1 MTSTTYRNEIKQL
14 HKGIIVS
21 WIINI
26 LVMSMT
32 IEAAIIFSSMSTHES
47 NHEIMETLKITI
59 PISLIIGLIATC
71 MVSLCTRRIL
81 MGAATGDMERVDSG
95 MVHNV
100 VEEMSIASNIDTPET
115 FILHNSG
122 IANAYAIK
130 DSKESRVV
138 ITEELVSMLNRQELQ
153 GVLAHEI
160 GHLTSDDSKAMTTLT
175 AMTAFTGIVAGS
187 VWRMVRGE
195 DRDNKENG
203 FNIVALAL
211 IIVSF
216 VFLLFAPMLAKIS
229 QAYMSRERESNADML
244 SVKYTGNPNA
254 LANALYKLDKSD
266 EVIDKAN
273 ARRFDQRAGYLAL
286 HAPHLKG
293 INMDSH
299 PPIEQRIQT
308 LVNMGAQIEYT
319 DNDEEQES

>member
-1 MTSTTYRNEIKQL
+1 M
-14 HKGIIVS
+14 
-21 WIINI
+21 NI

-32 IEAAIIFSSMSTHES
+32 IEAAMIFSSMSTHDS

-71 MVSLCTRRIL
+71 MVSLCTRKIL
-81 MGAATGDMERVDSG
+81 MGAATGDMKRIESG
-95 MVHNV
+95 MVYDI
-100 VEEMSIASNIDTPET
+100 VEEMSIASNVPMPET
-115 FILHNSG
+115 YILYNSG
-122 IANAYAIK
+122 IANAYAIS
-130 DSKESRVV
+130 DAGGSRIV
-138 ITEELVSMLNRQELQ
+138 ITDGLIAMLNREELQ
-153 GVLAHEI
+153 GVIAHEI
-160 GHLTSDDSKAMTTLT
+160 GHIASEDSKAMTTLT

-187 VWRMVRGE
+187 VWRIFRG
-195 DRDNKENG
+195 DRKNNES
-203 FNIVALAL
+203 FNIIALAL
-211 IIVSF
+211 IILSF
-216 VFLLFAPMLAKIS
+216 MFLLFAPLLSKLS

-273 ARRFDQRAGYLAL
+273 ARRFDQRAGYLAF